1 MDIALS
7 RTTHDLALA
16 GNDLTLVT
24 GAADTVQSIRIRL
37 LTIKAEWFLDD
48 TIGWLSF
55 TEVYG
60 KRSQQALAGIRA
72 TILSE
77 IQNTPGV
84 LANSAV
90 IDALDLNAATRTLSC
105 TWHARALDGEAIS
118 DTVTG

>member
-1 MDIALS
+1 MDIELDRS
-7 RTTHDLALA
+7 TRDLVIT
-16 GNDLTLVT
+16 GNDLVLVT
-24 GAADTVQSIRIRL
+24 GSLDTVQSIRIRL
-37 LTIKAEWFLDD
+37 LTLKAEWFLDD

-60 KRSQQALAGIRA
+60 KRTQQSLAGIRA

-90 IDALDLNAATRTLSC
+90 IDELTLDSATRTLRC
-105 TWHARALDGEAIS
+105 TWHARVLSGEAIS
-118 DTVTG
+118 DTVEG